1 MGKAKRQKRY
11 KIYIQ
16 VGNELNY
23 LYSLYPVCCCQG
35 HQVPQHYESYVDAVS
50 VNNKLLSFMILQNC
64 NTWIILYTHYK

>member
-1 MGKAKRQKRY
+1 MGKAKQQKRY

-35 HQVPQHYESYVDAVS
+35 QVPQHYESYVDAVS
-50 VNNKLLSFMILQNC
+50 VNNKHLSFNDFAKLQHMDYF
-64 NTWIILYTHYK
+64 IHSI